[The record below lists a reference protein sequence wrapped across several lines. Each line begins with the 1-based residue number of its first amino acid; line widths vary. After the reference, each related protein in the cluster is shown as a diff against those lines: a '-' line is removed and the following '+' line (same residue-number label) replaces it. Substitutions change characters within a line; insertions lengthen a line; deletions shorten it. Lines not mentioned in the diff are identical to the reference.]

1 MTLEAIAPYA
11 CNPHY
16 YPELLQE
23 EGLEPHLVKE
33 VFLWG
38 SEDPDTYVE
47 IGPTLR
53 LKYDS
58 LSMHASQFVG
68 RTGRWERTQK
78 MGSGDGRT
86 SRAGVRRAVPPYTS
100 RP

>member
-1 MTLEAIAPYA
+1 M
-11 CNPHY
+11 
-16 YPELLQE
+16 
-23 EGLEPHLVKE
+23 KE

-68 RTGRWERTQK
+68 RTGRWERIQQWARETAEP
-78 MGSGDGRT
+78 
-86 SRAGVRRAVPPYTS
+86 AGLEYAERFRRLPVISDPWLARYSTNGTA
-100 RP
+100 